1 MEHGPMIT
9 SSRSSSPALHDLAD
23 GARVPEISVST
34 GVPAIGKEAD
44 QVLGRRQR
52 RDVAD
57 ALVVGLAG
65 LFRQRQPLVVVGGGC
80 KGLGA
85 HDGLSGQVLR
95 TRKNR
100 RGCRRLVWVRGL
112 RLSYAF
118 ASPAAER
125 CENQKYVKKNDAV
138 RMGRECSTR
147 PLAARLTA
155 LGVAIQ

>member
-9 SSRSSSPALHDLAD
+9 SSRSSSPCMILRMD
-23 GARVPEISVST
+23 ARVPEISVST

-65 LFRQRQPLVVVGGGC
+65 LFRQGQALVVVGGGC
-80 KGLGA
+80 NGLGA
-85 HDGLSGQVLR
+85 HDGLSVKVLR
-95 TRKNR
+95 ARKNR
-100 RGCRRLVWVRGL
+100 RGCRRLFWVRGL

-138 RMGRECSTR
+138 RMEAECSTR
-147 PLAARLTA
+147 PLAP
-155 LGVAIQ
+155 G